1 MKFIF
6 RYLQEHLDIIFM
18 QMLFICIFAVV
29 FYLYHL
35 PLAAV
40 LYPAFICFVFGCL
53 FLGRSVY
60 IAYGKHKK
68 LTVMQSLSGSAML
81 DAFGENANM
90 LEKDYRQLIL
100 KLCREMRLREAEM
113 EDSYR
118 EMMDYFTVWVHQIK
132 TPIASMRLQLE
143 AEDSKLSRR
152 LKSELLHIEQYVE
165 MVLTYLKLGSDS
177 SDYVFRTVSL
187 DKILRENIRKLR
199 GDFIMKNINLVYI
212 PSDEMV
218 VSDEKWLSFVVEQ
231 ILSNALKYT
240 NEGSVT
246 ISLEE
251 PKTLCIRD
259 TGIGIAPE
267 DIPRIFEKGYTGG
280 NGRENKRASGLGLY
294 LCKEICDRLG
304 AKISVDSEVESG
316 TTVRID
322 LSQYRHGEINYT

>member
-1 MKFIF
+1 MKFIL

-18 QMLFICIFAVV
+18 QMLFVCIFAVV

-40 LYPAFICFVFGCL
+40 LYPTFICFVFGCL
-53 FLGRSVY
+53 FMGRSVY
-60 IAYGKHKK
+60 IAYGKHRE
-68 LTVMQSLSGSAML
+68 LTKMQSLSANTMP
-81 DAFGENANM
+81 DAFKENVKTV
-90 LEKDYRQLIL
+90 EKDYLQLIL
-100 KLCREMRLREAEM
+100 KLCSEMQSREAEM

-165 MVLTYLKLGSDS
+165 MVLTYIKLGSDS
-177 SDYVFRTVSL
+177 SDYVFRAVSL
-187 DKILRENIRKLR
+187 DKILREDIRKLR

-212 PSDEMV
+212 PSDETV

-251 PKTLCIRD
+251 PKTLCISD

-267 DIPRIFEKGYTGG
+267 DIPRVFEKGYTGG

-304 AKISVDSEVESG
+304 AEISVDSEVEVG

-322 LSQYRHGEINYT
+322 LSQYQYADKFIT